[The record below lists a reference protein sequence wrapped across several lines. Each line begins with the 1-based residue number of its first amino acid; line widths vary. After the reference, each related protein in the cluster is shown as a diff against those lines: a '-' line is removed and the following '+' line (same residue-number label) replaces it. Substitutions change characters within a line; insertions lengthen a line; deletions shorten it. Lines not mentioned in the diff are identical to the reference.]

1 MRFSTLQAAE
11 HRAALGVIRD
21 LPTVKSFPQSAAMRS
36 ACHGL
41 CDCGSCN
48 HKENNQ
54 AGEQT
59 EPFGWMGS
67 HGFNSKK

>member
-11 HRAALGVIRD
+11 HRAALGVIWD

-41 CDCGSCN
+41 CDCDRRN
-48 HKENNQ
+48 HQENNQ

-59 EPFGWMGS
+59 EQFG
-67 HGFNSKK
+67 